1 VRAVSLAGAALPR
14 QIPYIHILETGLAET
29 RIILSYANHRGEKGR
44 ERETIT
50 IASPFFARP
59 PPDKIRLLGFTT
71 LHDTR
76 RDAIPQCLGPSPHTQ
91 TQRHG
96 VHLI

>member
-1 VRAVSLAGAALPR
+1 MRAVSLAGAALPR

-50 IASPFFARP
+50 IASPFFP
-59 PPDKIRLLGFTT
+59 G
-71 LHDTR
+71 
-76 RDAIPQCLGPSPHTQ
+76 
-91 TQRHG
+91 
-96 VHLI
+96 